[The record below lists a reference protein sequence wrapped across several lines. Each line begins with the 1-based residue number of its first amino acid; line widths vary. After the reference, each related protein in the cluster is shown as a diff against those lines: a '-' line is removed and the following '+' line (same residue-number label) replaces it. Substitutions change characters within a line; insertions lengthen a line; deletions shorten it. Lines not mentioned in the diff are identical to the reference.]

1 MAGIPERY
9 DALVLDA
16 VHKQS
21 LASARSLGRA
31 GLRVAL
37 GETFAEYPSSLPV
50 PAFRSRYCAKAV
62 VLPSYGADPAAFAD
76 ALADFVRAHQ
86 VRVVLPTGD
95 GVIVALAPY
104 RARLAELGC
113 VLAVA
118 SDDALAIA
126 TDKDRTLAA
135 ARELGIAGPKSVLV
149 NSVTELAAAYAELRV
164 PLRGQAHDLV
174 DRQGGQPSDARGGCQ
189 RGRGRR
195 RHQEV
200 HRRRISACSPRSGP
214 AGRREGVSLFIAGGE
229 VAGELRARG
238 APHQPA
244 ARRRLGLAGK
254 HRGPRGHPGARRGA
268 RQGDR
273 AGGACARSSS
283 AGTRAGRP
291 LLMEINPRLAGH
303 HRERHSVGH
312 RLPADDLEVGDR
324 SSRWS
329 R

>member
-62 VLPSYGADPAAFAD
+62 VLPSYGADAAAFAD

-95 GVIVALAPY
+95 GVIVALAPQ
-104 RARLAELGC
+104 RARLAALGC
-113 VLAVA
+113 VLALA

-135 ARELGIAGPKSVLV
+135 ARRAGHRRAQVRPRQQRHGAGRRLRG
-149 NSVTELAAAYAELRV
+149 ARV
-164 PLRGQAHDLV
+164 PLRG
-174 DRQGGQPSDARGGCQ
+174 
-189 RGRGRR
+189 
-195 RHQEV
+195 
-200 HRRRISACSPRSGP
+200 
-214 AGRREGVSLFIAGGE
+214 
-229 VAGELRARG
+229 
-238 APHQPA
+238 
-244 ARRRLGLAGK
+244 
-254 HRGPRGHPGARRGA
+254 
-268 RQGDR
+268 
-273 AGGACARSSS
+273 
-283 AGTRAGRP
+283 
-291 LLMEINPRLAGH
+291 
-303 HRERHSVGH
+303 
-312 RLPADDLEVGDR
+312 
-324 SSRWS
+324 
-329 R
+329 